1 MITGIVDT
9 NVLIELYRNLPA
21 ATAWAS
27 AHADLAITSITWL
40 EFIEGARGKAGQ
52 ARCRQIM
59 NPFEITLLTEA
70 DQQWAMA
77 QLLKYRLCRGLSFKD
92 SLIASAAHRLQV
104 PLYTQNV
111 KDFVAVLP
119 AKLVIKPY

>member
-1 MITGIVDT
+1 M
-9 NVLIELYRNLPA
+9 
-21 ATAWAS
+21 
-27 AHADLAITSITWL
+27 
-40 EFIEGARGKAGQ
+40 
-52 ARCRQIM
+52 
-59 NPFEITLLTEA
+59 LTHA

-77 QLLKYRLCRGLSFKD
+77 QLLKYRLSRGLSFKD

-119 AKLVIKPY
+119 AGLVIKPY